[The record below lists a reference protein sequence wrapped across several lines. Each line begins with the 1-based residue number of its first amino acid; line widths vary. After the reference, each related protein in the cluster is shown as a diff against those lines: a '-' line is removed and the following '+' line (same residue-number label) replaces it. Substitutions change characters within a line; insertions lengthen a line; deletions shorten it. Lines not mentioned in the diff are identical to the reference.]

1 MKSPSLIVATMIGL
15 FCSGCGSDS
24 STPADAPKVSPEAKK
39 ENAPEKVKGKQVT
52 KSNMPSMKYVD

>member
-1 MKSPSLIVATMIGL
+1 MKNQSIFAATLFGL
-15 FCSGCGSDS
+15 LCSGCGSDS
-24 STPADAPKVSPEAKK
+24 SKPADAPKVSPEAKK